1 MKYLSL
7 AKIALIKV
15 RIMRG
20 NQYAEIVAITV
31 SIKRAPLT
39 LSLVT
44 VFFGML
50 SLPNSFRHEQIHV
63 GYRCSVS
70 SVSDLSDYI
79 SEMEP

>member
-79 SEMEP
+79 SEVEP

>member
-15 RIMRG
+15 RIKRG

-79 SEMEP
+79 SEVEP

>member
-15 RIMRG
+15 RIIRG

-31 SIKRAPLT
+31 SIKRVPLT

-79 SEMEP
+79 SEMGP

>member
-15 RIMRG
+15 RIKRG

-39 LSLVT
+39 LS
-44 VFFGML
+44 
-50 SLPNSFRHEQIHV
+50 
-63 GYRCSVS
+63 
-70 SVSDLSDYI
+70 
-79 SEMEP
+79 